1 MFGNP
6 MLINLNEITDL
17 RLFNILKAIGYL
29 TFFGC
34 FISVFIFWTLILLIL
49 TDLDINQGKCS
60 KNNTL
65 ERLHACIMFNF
76 DLSNHINSP
85 LKLKCKFYNIA
96 PIKYDR

>member
-49 TDLDINQGKCS
+49 TDIDINQGKCS
-60 KNNTL
+60 N
-65 ERLHACIMFNF
+65 CIMFNF